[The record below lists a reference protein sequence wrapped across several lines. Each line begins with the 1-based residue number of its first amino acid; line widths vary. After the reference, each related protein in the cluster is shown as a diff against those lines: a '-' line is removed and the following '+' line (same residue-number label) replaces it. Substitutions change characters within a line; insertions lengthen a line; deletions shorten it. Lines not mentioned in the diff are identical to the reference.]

1 MQTGLIIELVSPYW
15 VLNNQN
21 IRCRGL
27 YGPQDCVAV
36 TTSRTGS
43 VRMKI
48 FYSSESSPDIS
59 SSPSVKL
66 THCMRFY
73 PIYFMAVYNM
83 TPYML
88 VSIRELLGFDSML
101 TPPILVPG
109 RDLV

>member
-1 MQTGLIIELVSPYW
+1 MQTGLIIEMVSPYW

-21 IRCRGL
+21 IRWRGL

-43 VRMKI
+43 VKMKI

-101 TPPILVPG
+101 TPPILLPG